1 MCLIHCNQVLL
12 GNISLF
18 CQDGILLCSF
28 ILHGYL
34 LTAVAVQ
41 GMGCSNRSTFSKK
54 TKFTIDFFYCKF
66 YWKCRL
72 LAAPNESVPYI
83 QPTRAA
89 ALTVAFPPI
98 HPPPIFRAE
107 SILDFKLILI
117 LNCIYSPIFKHT
129 RAFIIIYQRLLI
141 GSSSLNQPHYSP
153 YNYFSSHPSTHPL
166 SPYFYSRAVHATCS
180 KNLHCSH
187 LVVLQISSVNIILSL
202 YKERFNH
209 PLKTESLYFTTL

>member
-1 MCLIHCNQVLL
+1 MLNWC
-12 GNISLF
+12 
-18 CQDGILLCSF
+18 CSQSPSIF
-28 ILHGYL
+28 LL

-41 GMGCSNRSTFSKK
+41 GTGCSNRSTFSKK

-129 RAFIIIYQRLLI
+129 RAFMLPVKQRVAHLLRTV
-141 GSSSLNQPHYSP
+141 SSKYKL
-153 YNYFSSHPSTHPL
+153 YNWKTLRLMKEFKNRS
-166 SPYFYSRAVHATCS
+166 FDTCC
-180 KNLHCSH
+180 KQ
-187 LVVLQISSVNIILSL
+187 VFFRQ
-202 YKERFNH
+202 
-209 PLKTESLYFTTL
+209 